1 VSPVHLDECRH
12 HRTLSHRQARYRGRT
27 VNDQL
32 TDRAAGLFHLQLNQ
46 EKHMNPLSNPP
57 SNTEPVDED
66 LVEQA
71 NPGHGIPSQDP
82 ETAAQAPLEPHEAER
97 EANSVLTGGGLVAG
111 AATGAAIGVAVAGPV
126 GILVGATLGAVAGAL
141 GGAAAGATASPEGL
155 ISVDAA
161 PADTVRLHIE
171 DSGGGGRPVVLI
183 HGWPLSAQAWAPQ
196 VSVLQ
201 AAGFRVVAYDRRGF
215 GRSDKPESDYGY
227 DTLADDLQRVMDQC
241 GLQDVTLLGFSMGGG
256 EVARYIARHGESR
269 LRSVVFAAAV
279 PPYLMKTTDNPE
291 GPLTPENAQQ
301 MKNALEQD
309 RSTFFDQFTKD
320 FFSANGVLQVTESQ
334 RSEAIALC
342 GQSAQHAA
350 LACMDAFGTTD
361 FREDLNKVTVPT
373 LVIHGEADAI
383 VPIEG
388 SGQLT
393 HRAVPHSELVRVSGA
408 PHGLNVS
415 HAQAFNDALLSFLR
429 T

>member
-1 VSPVHLDECRH
+1 
-12 HRTLSHRQARYRGRT
+12 
-27 VNDQL
+27 
-32 TDRAAGLFHLQLNQ
+32 
-46 EKHMNPLSNPP
+46 MNPLTTPP
-57 SNTEPVDED
+57 SNTTPVDED
-66 LVEQA
+66 LAEQA

-82 ETAAQAPLEPHEAER
+82 DAAAQTPLEPHEAER
-97 EANSVLTGGGLVAG
+97 EAKSVLVGGGVVAG

-126 GILVGATLGAVAGAL
+126 GVLVGATLGAVAGAL
-141 GGAAAGATASPEGL
+141 GGAAAGAAASTEE
-155 ISVDAA
+155 SNSADTA
-161 PADTVRLHIE
+161 PADSVRLHID
-171 DSGGGGRPVVLI
+171 DSGGDGRPVVLI
-183 HGWPLSAQAWAPQ
+183 HGWPLSAQAWEPQ

-201 AAGFRVVAYDRRGF
+201 AAGYRVVSYDRRGF
-215 GRSDKPESDYGY
+215 GRSDKPELGY
-227 DTLADDLQRVMDQC
+227 SYDVLADDLQRVMDQC
-241 GLQDVTLLGFSMGGG
+241 GLQDVTLVGFSMGGG

-279 PPYLMKTTDNPE
+279 PPYLMKTADNPE
-291 GPLTPENAQQ
+291 GPLTPEKAQQ
-301 MKNALEQD
+301 MKRALEQN
-309 RSTFFDQFTKD
+309 RNSFFDQFTRD

-342 GQSAQHAA
+342 LQSAQHAA
-350 LACMDAFGTTD
+350 LACMHSFGTTD
-361 FREDLNKVTVPT
+361 FREDLKKVKVPT

-388 SGQLT
+388 SGQRT
-393 HRAVPHSELVRVSGA
+393 HRAVPHSQLVRVSGA